1 MKVKFYYNHPLDI
14 DINTDIDVAVYI
26 DRFPVKVL
34 TDGSIR
40 VIILEEACRDD
51 LASLVNRYQ
60 NRYTHLLTYRD
71 ELLKT
76 NTKARFFHC
85 INTWVKGYVSP
96 WKRFSVSTV
105 IGGKANGAM
114 EGYRV
119 RHELWRKRGLI
130 EIVRHFYLSSHKKWN
145 GANYDNELVLG
156 DSKTPMFDSQ
166 YHIAI
171 ENTSMN
177 NYFTEKLIDC
187 FQTLTVPIYYG
198 ADNIGEFFNVDGI
211 IQVNSVDEI
220 VEACNN
226 LTIEQY
232 ERMLPAMQDNLK
244 RSEKWCDHNEQI
256 KTAIVKLL
264 GEIK

>member
-1 MKVKFYYNHPLDI
+1 MKVKFYYNHLLNIDI
-14 DINTDIDVAVYI
+14 DTDKDVKVYI
-26 DRFPVKVL
+26 DRFPVKVIPA
-34 TDGSIR
+34 GSIR
-40 VIILEEACRDD
+40 IIILEEACRDD
-51 LASLVNRYQ
+51 LVLLVNRFPKNY
-60 NRYTHLLTYRD
+60 NYVLTYR
-71 ELLKT
+71 ESLLET

-85 INTWVKGYVSP
+85 IDTWAKGYVSP

-105 IGGKANGAM
+105 VGGKANRTM

-119 RHELWRKRGLI
+119 RHELWKKRGRI
-130 EIVRHFYLSSHKKWN
+130 EIVRKFYLSGHYKWK
-145 GANYDNELVLG
+145 GANYNNELVLG
-156 DSKTPMFDSQ
+156 ASKTPLFDSQ

-198 ADNIGEFFNVDGI
+198 ADNIGEFFNADGI
-211 IQVNSVDEI
+211 IQVNSVDEM

-226 LTIEQY
+226 VTIEQY
-232 ERMLPAMQDNLK
+232 ERMLPAMQDNFK

-256 KTAIVKLL
+256 KTAIVNLL
-264 GEIK
+264 KEIK